1 MGLKHSKEV
10 REALPKQVA
19 ESINGTS
26 KVTAKCNCSPCN
38 CDPCKCPEKSCSNA
52 TNGSCANG
60 AVSEE
65 AKPCQESKLEEGGNS
80 QVVVTDEAKS
90 VSQCHDDEPEVNAD
104 EVAQKDPKVEELKQE
119 STPPRKDD
127 QPTPE
132 AEEKPVVEEV
142 ATSPVT
148 SVEEAEQTN
157 ITQESTTQA
166 EGEQAVTGSSE
177 QQSWLLPG
185 FNSFISDDF

>member
-26 KVTAKCNCSPCN
+26 KTTAKCNCSPCN
-38 CDPCKCPEKSCSNA
+38 CSPCKCPEKSCTNA
-52 TNGSCANG
+52 KNGSCSNG
-60 AVSEE
+60 TVSEE
-65 AKPCQESKLEEGGNS
+65 AKPCQEPKLEEGGNS
-80 QVVVTDEAKS
+80 QVVVTDEIKKS
-90 VSQCHDDEPEVNAD
+90 ISQCHDDEPEVNAD
-104 EVAQKDPKVEELKQE
+104 EVAQKDPNVEEPKQE
-119 STPPRKDD
+119 STPPRRDDD

-132 AEEKPVVEEV
+132 AEVKPVVEKV

-148 SVEEAEQTN
+148 SAEEAEQTN

-166 EGEQAVTGSSE
+166 EGEQAVAVSGSSE
-177 QQSWLLPG
+177 QPQS
-185 FNSFISDDF
+185 